1 MRRPR
6 FDMRRL
12 RALMVKE
19 FAQISR
25 DPSTFIIAFLL
36 PVILLILFGYAVSLD
51 PRRTHVALVMQDD
64 SAEANGL
71 AVAFARS
78 PYFEVT
84 PARALKPVAE
94 VMVAGQARGIIVIP
108 PDFGRRVKAGEM
120 PPVQIITDGSQPNT
134 AQFVSAYAQG
144 VVTSWME
151 GRSGPSGRP
160 AISIDQRVWF
170 NPALES
176 RYFLVPGSIAIVM
189 TMVGS
194 LLTALVVAREWERGT
209 MEAMLATPV
218 SMGEFIAS
226 KVVPYFVLGLGSL
239 VGCTLLATLL
249 FGVPLRGSVPALLLI
264 GSAFLLPSLGLGLW
278 ISAATKNQFVASQ
291 AALFSAFLPTFL
303 LSGFLYEISAMPWPI
318 RMITYL
324 VPARYLIPP
333 LQSVF
338 MAGDIWSLILPNVAV
353 LLLFGGVFLL
363 LSIHATR
370 RSLD

>member
-1 MRRPR
+1 MMRPR

-12 RALMVKE
+12 RALMTKE

-25 DPSTFIIAFLL
+25 DPSTMLIAFLL
-36 PVILLILFGYAVSLD
+36 PVILLLLFGYAVSLD
-51 PRRTHVALVMQDD
+51 ATRTRVALVMQDD
-64 SAEANGL
+64 SREANGL
-71 AVAFARS
+71 AIAFAQS

-84 PARALKPVAE
+84 PARALRPVEDA
-94 VMVAGQARGIIVIP
+94 MVAGEARGIIVIP

-120 PPVQIITDGSQPNT
+120 PPVQVITDGSQPNT
-134 AQFVSAYAQG
+134 AQFVGAYAEG
-144 VVTSWME
+144 VVMRWMAE
-151 GRSGPSGRP
+151 RVGAPAP
-160 AISIDQRVWF
+160 AISINQRVWF

-176 RYFLVPGSIAIVM
+176 RHFLVPGAIAIVM

-218 SMGEFIAS
+218 RMGEFIAS
-226 KVVPYFVLGLGSL
+226 KVVPYFILGLGSL
-239 VGCTLLATLL
+239 IGCTLMATLL
-249 FGVPLRGSVPALLLI
+249 FGVPLRGSLGALLLI

-291 AALFSAFLPTFL
+291 AALFAAFLPTFL
-303 LSGFLYEISAMPWPI
+303 LSGFLYEISGMPWPI

-333 LQSVF
+333 LQTVF

-353 LLLFGGVFLL
+353 LLAFGTGFFL
-363 LSIHATR
+363 LSIRATR

>member
-1 MRRPR
+1 MRQPR
-6 FDMRRL
+6 FDLRRL
-12 RALMVKE
+12 RALLTKE

-25 DPSTFIIAFLL
+25 DPSTFVIAFLL
-36 PVILLILFGYAVSLD
+36 PVILLLLFGYAVSLD
-51 PRRTHVALVMQDD
+51 ATRTQVALVIQDD
-64 SAEANGL
+64 SSEANGL
-71 AVAFARS
+71 AIAFAQS
-78 PYFEVT
+78 PYFDVT
-84 PARALKPVAE
+84 PARALRPVADA
-94 VMVAGQARGIIVIP
+94 MVAGEARGIIVIP
-108 PDFGRRVKAGEM
+108 PDFGRRVKAGEI
-120 PPVQIITDGSQPNT
+120 PPVQVITDGSQPNT
-134 AQFVSAYAQG
+134 AQFVGAYAEG
-144 VVTSWME
+144 VVTRWMADRA
-151 GRSGPSGRP
+151 GSPLP
-160 AISIDQRVWF
+160 PIAINQRVWF

-176 RYFLVPGSIAIVM
+176 RHFLVPGAIAIVM

-218 SMGEFIAS
+218 RMGEFIAS

-239 VGCTLLATLL
+239 IGCTLMATLL
-249 FGVPLRGSVPALLLI
+249 FGVPLRGSVAALLLI

-291 AALFSAFLPTFL
+291 AALFAAFLPTFL

-353 LLLFGGVFLL
+353 LLAFGTGFFL
-363 LSIHATR
+363 LSIRATR
-370 RSLD
+370 RSID